1 MKRSTITIEEIAAK
15 ANVSIAT
22 VSRIIN
28 HKDSVKPET
37 RQRVL
42 AVMEELNFLPKS
54 ASPLCDANSN
64 VILMCVPEF
73 DNPFNSLV
81 INGVQ
86 KSAHDHGYDVLLLQ
100 AKAFYTDSSDYMNIL
115 KNNSIA
121 GIIILSSVPH
131 PTLIEELS
139 FRCPVV
145 MCSEYCEEYNVPF
158 VSIDDVAAAKTA
170 VNYLISSG
178 CKKIGMINCSP
189 KHKYARH
196 REQGYREALEEA
208 GITVNESWI
217 AHISSINYSL
227 ALSNAMHILSL
238 PDHPDAFFTA
248 SDVFAVSV
256 MNGARK
262 LGLSVPED
270 VSVVGFDNIEL
281 STMTEPQIT
290 TIEQPSYQ
298 LGFQACELLV
308 EKIDKPFLE
317 DKQIILGTELIVR
330 GSTLLKK

>member
-1 MKRSTITIEEIAAK
+1 MKRSAITIEEIAKK

-28 HKDSVKPET
+28 HKGSVKPET

-42 AVMEELNFLPKS
+42 DIMEELNFLPRTI
-54 ASPLCDANSN
+54 SPLSDSNSN

-86 KSAHDHGYDVLLLQ
+86 KSAHEHGYDILLLQ
-100 AKAFYTDSSDYMNIL
+100 AKAFYTESSDYTNIL

-131 PTLIEELS
+131 PKLIEELT

-158 VSIDDVAAAKTA
+158 VSIDDVAAARTA

-178 CKKIGMINCSP
+178 CKKIGMINCSL

-196 REQGYREALEEA
+196 REQGYKDALEAA
-208 GITVNESWI
+208 GMTINESWI

-238 PDHPDAFFTA
+238 PDRPDAFFTA

-256 MNGARK
+256 MNGAKK
-262 LGLSVPED
+262 LGLSVPGD
-270 VSVVGFDNIEL
+270 ISIIGFDNIEL

-298 LGFQACELLV
+298 LGFQSCELLV
-308 EKIDKPFLE
+308 EKIDKPFIE

-330 GSTLLKK
+330 GSTLLK